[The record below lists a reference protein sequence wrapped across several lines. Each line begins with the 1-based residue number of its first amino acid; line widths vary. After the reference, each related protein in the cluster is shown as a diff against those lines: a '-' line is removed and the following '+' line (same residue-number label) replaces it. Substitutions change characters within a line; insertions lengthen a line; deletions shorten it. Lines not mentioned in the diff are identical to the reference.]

1 MIKTRGRKQRK
12 AGRAV
17 FTVGCRAKIR
27 FGSSNLPVI
36 IVEDR
41 GAIGSIGRHLVRV
54 RPVGNPDENSE
65 SFEVPAEELVF
76 ALGLRRKLNK

>member
-1 MIKTRGRKQRK
+1 MIKARSRKHRK
-12 AGRAV
+12 AGRPL

-41 GAIGSIGRHLVRV
+41 GAIGSMGRHLVRV
-54 RPVGNPDENSE
+54 RPVGNVDENSE
-65 SFEVPAEELVF
+65 SFEVPADELLF
-76 ALGLRRKLNK
+76 ASGLRGKLSK